1 MSNNNQYLAYL
12 FLILLSVIWGSSFI
26 LIKWGLESLSS
37 VQVGAVRILAAS
49 LFLSPIAIFKL
60 KKLNWKT
67 GRLLLVIGMVG
78 SLIPAFLFAIAQTRI
93 QSSLTGV
100 LNALT
105 PLFVII
111 MGAVFFQKKITKST
125 FLGII
130 TGFAGTVALIL
141 GSSNGGISSVN
152 SYALLVVL
160 ATIMYGINLNTIKYF
175 LKNID
180 AITITSVSLL
190 LVGPFAAVLL
200 FSTDIVERV
209 AENPDTVEGL
219 IYISAL
225 GVVGTA
231 IALVIFNY
239 MVKITDPVFASSVT
253 YIIPIVAIIWGVLD
267 GESIF
272 PVQYFGIILIL
283 AGVWLAN
290 KSKKQN

>member
-1 MSNNNQYLAYL
+1 MSKRNQYLAYL

-37 VQVGAVRILAAS
+37 LQVGAIRILSAS
-49 LFLSPIAIFKL
+49 LFLSPVALFKL
-60 KKLNWKT
+60 KKLNWKS
-67 GRLLLVIGMVG
+67 GRLLLLIGMVG
-78 SLIPAFLFAIAQTRI
+78 SLVPAFLFAIAQTRI

-111 MGAVFFQKKITKST
+111 MGALFFNKKITKAT
-125 FLGII
+125 LLGII

-141 GSSNGGISSVN
+141 GSANGGIGSVN
-152 SYALLVVL
+152 AYALLVVL
-160 ATIMYGINLNTIKYF
+160 ATIMYGINLNTIKYY
-175 LKNID
+175 LANID

-190 LVGPFAAVLL
+190 LVGPFAAAVL
-200 FSTDIVERV
+200 FSTDFFSRIS
-209 AENPDTVEGL
+209 ENPEATEGL

-231 IALVIFNY
+231 IALIIFNY

-283 AGVWLAN
+283 AGVWIAN
-290 KSKKQN
+290 RSK